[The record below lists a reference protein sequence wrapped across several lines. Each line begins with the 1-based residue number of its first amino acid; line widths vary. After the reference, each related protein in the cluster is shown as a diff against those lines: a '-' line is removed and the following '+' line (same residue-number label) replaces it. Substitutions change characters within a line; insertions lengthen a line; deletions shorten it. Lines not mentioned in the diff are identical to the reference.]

1 MYCSICTWISGWMK
15 TLELLGR
22 KMDGNAALRHWSTM
36 LRVRN
41 IMLRVRNTGLHGVHG
56 REDVLRVSNVH
67 ARLKSALK
75 VQVATRNTHVAHP
88 QHQWSRKGNKS
99 ARGLLSL
106 STLCLFKEVPAAK
119 KRSFRLSGDRIR
131 VWSRRLHH
139 WSTRIERFEG
149 PKSPS
154 QPSRHFGFHHD
165 FFYLFLFFF
174 VFSLHVWVV
183 LLVLRV

>member
-15 TLELLGR
+15 ILELLDR
-22 KMDGNAALRHWSTM
+22 KVDENAALRRWSTM

-41 IMLRVRNTGLHGVHG
+41 IGLHGVHG

-75 VQVATRNTHVAHP
+75 VQVATRNIYVAHP
-88 QHQWSRKGNKS
+88 QHQWSRKGKKS

-119 KRSFRLSGDRIR
+119 
-131 VWSRRLHH
+131 
-139 WSTRIERFEG
+139 
-149 PKSPS
+149 
-154 QPSRHFGFHHD
+154 
-165 FFYLFLFFF
+165 
-174 VFSLHVWVV
+174 
-183 LLVLRV
+183 